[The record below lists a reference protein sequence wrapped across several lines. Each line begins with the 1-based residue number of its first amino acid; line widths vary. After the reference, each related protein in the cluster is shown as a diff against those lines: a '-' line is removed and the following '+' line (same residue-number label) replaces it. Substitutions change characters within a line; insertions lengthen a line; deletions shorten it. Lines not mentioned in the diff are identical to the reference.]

1 MSVMDMGVW
10 ALVCGEVGHWGRRQE
25 WTSTQ
30 QKQERMKVTEDR
42 GLLLLFKHQIELG
55 VEW

>member
-1 MSVMDMGVW
+1 MDMGVR
-10 ALVCGEVGHWGRRQE
+10 ALVCGEVDHWGRSQG
-25 WTSTQ
+25 WTSAQ

-42 GLLLLFKHQIELG
+42 GLLLLFKHQTELG

>member
-42 GLLLLFKHQIELG
+42 RLLLLFKHQIELG